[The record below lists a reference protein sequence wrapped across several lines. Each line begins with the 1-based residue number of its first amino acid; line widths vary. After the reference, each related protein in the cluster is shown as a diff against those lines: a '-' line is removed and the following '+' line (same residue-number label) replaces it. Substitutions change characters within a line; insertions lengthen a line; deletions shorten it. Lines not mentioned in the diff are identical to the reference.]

1 MWEKSDIMGIPKAG
15 GDTVTVYDV
24 IKITKTRLLHIIT
37 SLFTIMLWI
46 CHLCKNNMIKTLPWR
61 GNHQN
66 HCDLPVFPEKT
77 KQKNPLGIPLKEARG
92 FTPLLFFS

>member
-1 MWEKSDIMGIPKAG
+1 
-15 GDTVTVYDV
+15 
-24 IKITKTRLLHIIT
+24 
-37 SLFTIMLWI
+37 
-46 CHLCKNNMIKTLPWR
+46 MIKTLPWR

-66 HCDLPVFPEKT
+66 QCDLPVFPEKT